1 MNKFLM
7 AGIVAAMAAATS
19 VATASPLVTAN
30 VPLDS
35 RYYRYIDKLEGMGY
49 NQRHAD
55 RHQTLQPSGYG
66 KMDHGS
72 TA

>member
-35 RYYRYIDKLEGMGY
+35 RYYRYID
-49 NQRHAD
+49 NR
-55 RHQTLQPSGYG
+55 G
-66 KMDHGS
+66 KYVPGQ
-72 TA
+72 

>member
-19 VATASPLVTAN
+19 VATASPLGTGN

-35 RYYRYIDKLEGMGY
+35 RY
-49 NQRHAD
+49 
-55 RHQTLQPSGYG
+55 
-66 KMDHGS
+66 
-72 TA
+72 

>member
-7 AGIVAAMAAATS
+7 AGIVATMAAATS

-30 VPLDS
+30 VPLSADITDIS
-35 RYYRYIDKLEGMGY
+35 TNWKEWVIS
-49 NQRHAD
+49 RHAD